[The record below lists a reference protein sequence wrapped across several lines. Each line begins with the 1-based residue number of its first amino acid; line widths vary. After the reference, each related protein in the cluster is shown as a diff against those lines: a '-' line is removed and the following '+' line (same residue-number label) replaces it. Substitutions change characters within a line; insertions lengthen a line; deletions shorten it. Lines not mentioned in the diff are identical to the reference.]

1 MAGSIQSEDGDMGF
15 QIAPMV
21 DVVFV
26 LLLFFMAAAGMQMK
40 EKELSI
46 GLPGPTGLES
56 VKVAMLIGIAPDGRV
71 TLNDSVVGLA
81 SDRGLPELKDR
92 LTVIKSFGGDDPIVI
107 RPDSRTRH
115 ERIVDVLNA
124 CSAAGLKKVTFG

>member
-1 MAGSIQSEDGDMGF
+1 MGF

-46 GLPGPTGLES
+46 GLPGPT
-56 VKVAMLIGIAPDGRV
+56 VAAEFPITLLIGITADGQV

-81 SDRGLPELKDR
+81 GDRGLPELKDR